1 MLCSPL
7 GPSSWKPWPSLG
19 LHRARP
25 ADQRFNLPH
34 PSFPTQAP
42 KTQNENW
49 WHDSREGYALA
60 IPFDEPSLRRERLV
74 EKSLQL
80 GLMLGHQAG
89 GRRSRRGAADIAGP
103 GRGRT
108 RVRQHPFEIRLDEGP
123 APHVLGLLL
132 APDHLGVLEPGE

>member
-1 MLCSPL
+1 MTNLMASE
-7 GPSSWKPWPSLG
+7 SL
-19 LHRARP
+19 
-25 ADQRFNLPH
+25 
-34 PSFPTQAP
+34 
-42 KTQNENW
+42 
-49 WHDSREGYALA
+49 EGYTPAEHDWRVCYVVA
-60 IPFDEPSLRRERLV
+60 ISDEPSLRRERLV

-132 APDHLGVLEPGE
+132 APDHLGALEAGEFAGQRFRRERIQLLDPQQIYV